1 MKKARLV
8 VLVVLLTLALTVSL
22 FATGEQEQE
31 QEGDEKFT
39 VGFSVSDITNPYW
52 NTQVQ
57 GAQDKADEYGV
68 ELIVHD
74 SRMDPTRE
82 LSALENWITQGVDGI
97 MIAVIDAEASA
108 PYIDRAREAGIKVV
122 AAIHPMETTP
132 DAFLTLDEYE
142 FGYAAGLEAGQWI
155 ADNLEPDAKFAVLTE
170 DVYAHV
176 VHRADGIID
185 GVLEN
190 APEARL
196 AARQVTLN
204 TAEAMNVSEN
214 ILQAH
219 PDLKVIQAVN
229 DNSALGAYEAVQAA
243 GRASDDFYIGG
254 NDATPQALSL
264 IAADTIYRMSVDINP
279 YGSGQ
284 IEMEMMWN
292 LLNDIDFETVQVV
305 PLNPVT
311 IDNVDEFLD

>member
-8 VLVVLLTLALTVSL
+8 VLVVLLTLALSVSL
-22 FATGEQEQE
+22 FATGEQEQG
-31 QEGDEKFT
+31 GDGTFT

-57 GAQDKADEYGV
+57 GAQSKADEYGI

-74 SRMDPTRE
+74 SQMDPTRE
-82 LSALENWITQGVDGI
+82 LNALENWITQGVDGI
-97 MIAVIDAEASA
+97 MVATIDAEASA

-122 AAIHPMETTP
+122 ATIHPMETEP

-142 FGYAAGLEAGQWI
+142 FGYTAGLEAGKWI
-155 ADNLEPDAKFAVLTE
+155 AENLPPDSKFAVLTE
-170 DVYAHV
+170 DIYAHV
-176 VHRADGIID
+176 VARADGIID

-190 APEARL
+190 APQAQL

-204 TAEAMNVSEN
+204 TSEAMTTTEN
-214 ILQAH
+214 LLQAH

-229 DNSALGAYEAVQAA
+229 DNSAMGAYEAVRAA
-243 GRASDDFYIGG
+243 GRASDDFYVGG

-264 IAADTIYRMSVDINP
+264 INDGTIYRMSVDINP

-284 IEMEMMWN
+284 LEMEMMWN
-292 LLNDIDFETVQVV
+292 LLNDIDFEKVQVV
-305 PLNPVT
+305 PMTAVT
-311 IDNVDEFLD
+311 AENVGEFIRE